1 MDHLEFLVEEKSM
14 AEVLKVLLPRILPEG
29 WMLDVNYFIR
39 PHEGKSDLKR
49 SIPKKLRGFAQ
60 NKEQTTGFVIV
71 QDQDSND
78 CRKLKKE
85 LAEICE
91 ENKSANIKF
100 LVRIVCHELE
110 AWYLGDMPAIQAVFP
125 RFNPA
130 KHINKAQFRSPD
142 NCQNPKKILKGI
154 VGEYAQIA
162 TAKAIAPYIDT
173 VNNKSESFRQF
184 VSGVLKFVKS

>member
-142 NCQNPKKILKGI
+142 NCQNPKRSS
-154 VGEYAQIA
+154 
-162 TAKAIAPYIDT
+162 KALSANMPRLQ
-173 VNNKSESFRQF
+173 RQKQ
-184 VSGVLKFVKS
+184 LLLI